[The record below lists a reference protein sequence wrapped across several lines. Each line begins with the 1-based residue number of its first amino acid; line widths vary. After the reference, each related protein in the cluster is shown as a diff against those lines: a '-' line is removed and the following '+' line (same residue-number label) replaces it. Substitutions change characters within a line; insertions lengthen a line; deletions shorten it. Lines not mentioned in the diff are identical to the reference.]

1 MENGNKTTEVVKSSN
16 SEKSVNS
23 RAMAIYNNPELTFPN
38 LGSTDDFDAPTT
50 DSPLDG
56 WLFTGFVKCSIS

>member
-1 MENGNKTTEVVKSSN
+1 MENGNETTEVVKSSN

-56 WLFTGFVKCSIS
+56 